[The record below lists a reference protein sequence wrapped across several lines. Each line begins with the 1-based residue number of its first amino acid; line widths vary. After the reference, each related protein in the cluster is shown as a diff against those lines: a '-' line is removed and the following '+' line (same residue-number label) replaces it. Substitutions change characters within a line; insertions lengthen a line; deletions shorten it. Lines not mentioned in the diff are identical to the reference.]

1 MSNRRQRVAEAP
13 SYLLHATAWKESSLI
28 AQMFSRDHGVVT
40 LVAKGAKRPYSA
52 LKPVLLHFQ
61 PLLLSWTGVN
71 EVKTLTRAELGGI
84 HALSGKALMSAWY
97 MNELLL
103 RLLAR
108 EDPHPELF
116 DQYKMALQAL
126 SQPEPRVIS
135 VLRQFEWRLLQEA
148 GYGLDEIMPD
158 FANNQ
163 HEPELRQRL
172 RERIDYLLGRPLRTR
187 AVLMELQ
194 QHGCP

>member
-1 MSNRRQRVAEAP
+1 MSNSRQRVLEAA

-28 AQMFSRDHGVVT
+28 AQMFSRDYGVVT

-61 PLLLSWTGVN
+61 PLRLSWVGAN
-71 EVKTLTRAELGGI
+71 EVKTLTGAELGGI
-84 HALSGKALMSAWY
+84 HRLSGKAFMSAWY

-103 RLLAR
+103 RLLPP
-108 EDPHPELF
+108 EYPHPALF
-116 DQYKMALQAL
+116 DAYKLALQGL
-126 SQPEPRVIS
+126 SQPELRLVA
-135 VLRQFEWRLLQEA
+135 VLRQFEWCLLQET
-148 GYGLDEIMPD
+148 GYGLDEVMPD
-158 FANNQ
+158 FSDHLQ
-163 HEPELRQRL
+163 EPQLRQRL
-172 RERIDYLLGRPLRTR
+172 RARIDHLLGRPLRTR

>member
-13 SYLLHATAWKESSLI
+13 SYLLNATAWKESSLI
-28 AQMFSRDHGVVT
+28 AQMFSRDYGIVT

-52 LKPVLLHFQ
+52 LKPVLLHFH
-61 PLLLSWTGVN
+61 PLLLSWTGAN
-71 EVKTLTRAELGGI
+71 EVKTLTRAELGGV
-84 HALSGKALMSAWY
+84 HALSAKALMSAWY

-116 DQYKMALQAL
+116 DHYKKTLQAL
-126 SQPEPRVIS
+126 SQPEPRITVE
-135 VLRQFEWRLLQEA
+135 LRQFEWRLLQET
-148 GYGLDEIMPD
+148 GYGLDEAAPD
-158 FANNQ
+158 FTDSLQ
-163 HEPELRQRL
+163 EPQLRQRL

-187 AVLMELQ
+187 AVLRELQ

>member
-1 MSNRRQRVAEAP
+1 MSSRRQRVTEAP

-28 AQMFSRDHGVVT
+28 AQMFSRDHGVVS

-61 PLLLSWTGVN
+61 PLLLSWTGAN
-71 EVKTLTRAELGGI
+71 EVKTLTRAELGGV

-103 RLLAR
+103 RLLPR
-108 EDPHPELF
+108 EDAHPALF
-116 DQYKMALQAL
+116 DQYQLALQAL
-126 SQPEPRVIS
+126 SQPDPRVIA

-148 GYGLDEIMPD
+148 GYGLDEAVPD
-158 FANNQ
+158 FSDNLQ
-163 HEPELRQRL
+163 EPQLRQRL

-187 AVLMELQ
+187 TVLMELQ